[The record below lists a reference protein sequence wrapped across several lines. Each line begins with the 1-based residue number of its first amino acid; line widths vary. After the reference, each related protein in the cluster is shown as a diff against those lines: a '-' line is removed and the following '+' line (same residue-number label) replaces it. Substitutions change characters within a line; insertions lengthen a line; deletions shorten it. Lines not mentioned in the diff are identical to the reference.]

1 MRNPRRAAAYAAFTF
16 SLLAVRPAAGQEHR
30 HPAAAL
36 ADSAAADS
44 VAMPTMAGM
53 TMQPGPLGTPR
64 TREGSGTAW
73 LPDASPM
80 HALHRQ
86 AGDWELMLHGSLFIH
101 YLDDGGD
108 RGREQFGATNWIMGM
123 ARRPAAG
130 GDMLL
135 RAMLSADPV
144 TATDCGYPD
153 LLATGEFCDD
163 EPLHDRQHPH
173 DLFMELAGVYE
184 RALGD
189 DLALQLY
196 GGPVGE
202 PALGPVAFP
211 HRISS
216 FPNPI
221 APVGHH
227 WLDSTHIAFGVA
239 TAGVYGRRW
248 KAEGSLFNGREPDA
262 ERYDFDLDALDSYA
276 GRFWLLPNERWGL
289 QISAG
294 RLNEAEVHEVGG
306 PRIDVTRVTASA
318 SYHRPLADEGGWAS
332 TIAWGRNREGS
343 EATHAFLAEASLNLA
358 ERDILYGRLE
368 VAEKTGGDL
377 VLPEELEERS
387 FTVGKLGLGYL
398 RQIDP
403 VAGLVPGFGAGV
415 TVSRVP
421 EDLESFYGS
430 TTPAGLQLFFRLRPA
445 PMMTEGHGR

>member
-1 MRNPRRAAAYAAFTF
+1 MLNPRLANALAALALF
-16 SLLAVRPAAGQEHR
+16 LLASRPTAAQEHR
-30 HPAAAL
+30 HPAPPP
-36 ADSAAADS
+36 ADSAAMVS
-44 VAMPTMAGM
+44 MPEMAMR
-53 TMQPGPLGTPR
+53 PGLLGIPR

-80 HALHRQ
+80 HALHRR
-86 AGDWELMLHGSLFIH
+86 AGDWELMLHGSLFVH

-123 ARRPAAG
+123 ARRPAGG
-130 GDMLL
+130 GDLTL
-135 RAMLSADPV
+135 RAMLSADPL
-144 TATDCGYPD
+144 TADECGYPD
-153 LLATGEFCDD
+153 LLATGEFCDG

-184 RALGD
+184 RALAEG
-189 DLALQLY
+189 LALQVY

-211 HRISS
+211 HRVSS

-221 APVGHH
+221 APIGHH

-239 TAGVYGRRW
+239 TAGIYGYRW
-248 KAEGSLFNGREPDA
+248 KAEMSLFNGREPDA

-276 GRFWLLPNERWGL
+276 GRFWLLPNDRWAL
-289 QISAG
+289 QVSAG
-294 RLNEAEVHEVGG
+294 RLNEAEVHEAGG

-318 SYHRPLADEGGWAS
+318 TYHRPLAEEGVWAG
-332 TIAWGRNREGS
+332 TMAWGRNREGS

-358 ERDILYGRLE
+358 DRDVFYGRVE

-387 FTVGKLGLGYL
+387 FTVGKLGLGYV
-398 RQIDP
+398 RQLDP
-403 VAGLVPGFGAGV
+403 VAGLVPGIGAGIS
-415 TVSRVP
+415 VSRVP
-421 EDLESFYGS
+421 DQLEAFYGS
-430 TTPAGLQLFFRLRPA
+430 TTLTGFQAFFRLRPA
-445 PMMTEGHGR
+445 PMTAGGHAH

>member
-1 MRNPRRAAAYAAFTF
+1 
-16 SLLAVRPAAGQEHR
+16 
-30 HPAAAL
+30 
-36 ADSAAADS
+36 
-44 VAMPTMAGM
+44 
-53 TMQPGPLGTPR
+53 
-64 TREGSGTAW
+64 
-73 LPDASPM
+73 M
-80 HALHRQ
+80 HALHGG

-123 ARRPAAG
+123 ARRPAGG
-130 GDMLL
+130 GDLAL
-135 RAMLSADPV
+135 RVMLSADPV
-144 TATDCGYPD
+144 TADECGYPD
-153 LLATGEFCDD
+153 LLATGEFCDS

-173 DLFMELAGVYE
+173 DVFMELAGVYE
-184 RALGD
+184 RALAE

-221 APVGHH
+221 APIGHH

-262 ERYDFDLDALDSYA
+262 ERYDVDLDALDSYS
-276 GRFWLLPNERWGL
+276 GRLWLLPDDRWAL
-289 QISAG
+289 QVSAG

-306 PRIDVTRVTASA
+306 PRIDVTRVTASVT
-318 SYHRPLADEGGWAS
+318 YHRPLVDEGVWAS
-332 TIAWGRNREGS
+332 TIAWGRNREEGDAS
-343 EATHAFLAEASLNLA
+343 NAFLAETNVNLA

-368 VAEKTGGDL
+368 IAEKTGADL
-377 VLPEELEERS
+377 VLPEDLEERS
-387 FTVGKLGLGYL
+387 FTVGKLGLGYI
-398 RQIDP
+398 RQLDP

-415 TVSRVP
+415 TVSLVP
-421 EDLESFYGS
+421 DDLEPFYGS
-430 TTPAGLQLFFRLRPA
+430 TSPAGLQLFVRLRPA
-445 PMMTEGHGR
+445 PMTEGGHAH

>member
-30 HPAAAL
+30 HPAAAP